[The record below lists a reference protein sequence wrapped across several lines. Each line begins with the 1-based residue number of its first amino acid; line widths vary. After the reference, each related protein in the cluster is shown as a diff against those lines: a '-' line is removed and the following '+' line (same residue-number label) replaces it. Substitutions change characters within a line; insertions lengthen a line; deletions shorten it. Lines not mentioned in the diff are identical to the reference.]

1 MSDLSDDDLFDDEES
16 FVEAVANLD
25 ELSLSGISQPQAQTK
40 SPPVKK
46 QCLGV
51 QEWAGSTKLRY
62 LSRVNQEIQ
71 TKLANLD
78 KSSASGISQPQDQGK
93 AKAPA
98 APPVQSQGLGPRRS
112 RICWCEAIT

>member
-25 ELSLSGISQPQAQTK
+25 EAQAK

-98 APPVQSQGLGPRRS
+98 APPVQTQGLGPRRS